1 MELINQSIILILC
14 TIHFLFINELFA
26 SNNLISLYFV
36 LWKVYCLNVVI
47 QCHLKIFYFLV
58 MKIFF
63 HMYHVKELCYWWP
76 LSKHNLFLTI
86 IYALGMFLIENISK
100 TFKFFVPFQ
109 K

>member
-76 LSKHNLFLTI
+76 LSKRSLLFDYHLC
-86 IYALGMFLIENISK
+86 AGDVFDRK
-100 TFKFFVPFQ
+100 HF
-109 K
+109 